1 MIYLLSELFPVFQNT
16 NMSIE
21 LYVQTISYSFSR
33 FAMKEK
39 RYKKVEK
46 CIEEIDLCDLQCVF
60 YDIKVGTTGNNS
72 DNYYICQY

>member
-1 MIYLLSELFPVFQNT
+1 LSELFPVFQNT

-60 YDIKVGTTGNNS
+60 YDIKVGTTFHNTQQNIGVFKSN
-72 DNYYICQY
+72 IP